1 MKLCEKLYEL
11 RRAAGLSQEELAE
24 RLNVSRQAVSKWENG
39 AAQPELSKL
48 VELSRLYGVSVDE
61 LLSLEEAEKGDAKAA
76 SSVETSTPAPAQETL
91 TAPKK
96 ARRQK
101 LLLGAAAV
109 CLALAVGLALYNN
122 HRVKQLERQV
132 GSLQSQIMSVQ
143 SSLSSQIAGISSSV
157 REAMEES
164 ATLTAQF
171 DYTVKR
177 FDLDAYTCTVAF
189 ALQPKTV
196 QDDLAVS
203 LRLRSLASDDGTT
216 AVELIRDEYDVYRG
230 EAVLSMNDDGF
241 EATAAYDTGGER
253 QLETIRDLP
262 GFANEALPKLY
273 EDLSFGYGYSQSY
286 SSSVIRCSVKGWEDP
301 EDHRTAD
308 LYLGAYDADV
318 RSAWLDYRVD
328 GKSAAQSTL
337 RFMEVDDKRSAVQW
351 WISDIPDEST
361 AGVYSIYG
369 AEGVEFGLP
378 YGAELQV
385 VFHAELTDGTRLSA
399 MLTARDNALRQQQRR
414 RRERRTG
421 NAHCPHEGLIRS
433 GNAAR
438 RAAFF
443 FAPLAPKRPGNVPQP
458 SEILTE
464 KGLAKPSRCAMMRPK
479 RSARRAHFRK
489 RG

>member
-24 RLNVSRQAVSKWENG
+24 KLNVSRQAVSKWENG

-61 LLSLEEAEKGDAKAA
+61 LLSLEEAEKSEARAAAADAP
-76 SSVETSTPAPAQETL
+76 TPVPAQESP

-96 ARRQK
+96 ARRQR

-109 CLALAVGLALYNN
+109 CLVLAVGTAAYSSR
-122 HRVKQLERQV
+122 RVKQLERQV
-132 GSLQSQIMSVQ
+132 SSLQSQILSVQ
-143 SSLSSQIAGISSSV
+143 SNLSSQIAGISSSV
-157 REAMEES
+157 RDAMEES

-203 LRLRSLASDDGTT
+203 LRLHSLASDDGTT

-230 EAVLSMNDDGF
+230 EAVLSMNDTGF

-262 GFANEALPKLY
+262 GFADEALPKLY
-273 EDLSFGYGYSQSY
+273 EDFSYGYGLSCSY
-286 SSSVIRCSVKGWEDP
+286 SDSIRCSVKDWEDP
-301 EDHRTAD
+301 EDHRTAN
-308 LYLGAYDADV
+308 LYLGAYNAAL
-318 RSAWLDYRVD
+318 RSAWLDYRVN
-328 GKSAAQSTL
+328 GKSAAQSAL
-337 RFMEVDDKRSAVQW
+337 KFMEVDGDERSAVQW

-369 AEGVEFGLP
+369 AESVEFDLP

-385 VFHAELTDGTRLSA
+385 LFHAELTDGTRLSA
-399 MLTARDNALRQQQRR
+399 MTTRETMPSANNRSDGVSETTAMPIVLTKD
-414 RRERRTG
+414 
-421 NAHCPHEGLIRS
+421 
-433 GNAAR
+433 
-438 RAAFF
+438 
-443 FAPLAPKRPGNVPQP
+443 
-458 SEILTE
+458 
-464 KGLAKPSRCAMMRPK
+464 
-479 RSARRAHFRK
+479 
-489 RG
+489 

>member
-1 MKLCEKLYEL
+1 M
-11 RRAAGLSQEELAE
+11 
-24 RLNVSRQAVSKWENG
+24 
-39 AAQPELSKL
+39 
-48 VELSRLYGVSVDE
+48 ELSRLYGVSVDV
-61 LLSLEEAEKGDAKAA
+61 LLSLEEAEKAETGPDAPTDA
-76 SSVETSTPAPAQETL
+76 PAPAQPSLGASE
-91 TAPKK
+91 PKK
-96 ARRQK
+96 TLRLK

-122 HRVKQLERQV
+122 HRVKQLEWQV

-216 AVELIRDEYDVYRG
+216 AVELVRDEYDVYRG
-230 EAVLSMNDDGF
+230 ETVLSMNDDGF

-273 EDLSFGYGYSQSY
+273 EDLSFGYGFGRFYSDS
-286 SSSVIRCSVKGWEDP
+286 IRYSVKGWEDP

-318 RSAWLDYRVD
+318 RSAWLDYLVD

-369 AEGVEFGLP
+369 AEGVEFGLS

-399 MLTARDNALRQQQRR
+399 LLLREKMPSANNSADGEGEGPAMPIVLTKD
-414 RRERRTG
+414 
-421 NAHCPHEGLIRS
+421 
-433 GNAAR
+433 
-438 RAAFF
+438 
-443 FAPLAPKRPGNVPQP
+443 
-458 SEILTE
+458 
-464 KGLAKPSRCAMMRPK
+464 
-479 RSARRAHFRK
+479 
-489 RG
+489 

>member
-76 SSVETSTPAPAQETL
+76 SSVDASAA
-91 TAPKK
+91 APKRV
-96 ARRQK
+96 RRQK

-122 HRVKQLERQV
+122 HRVKQLEWQV
-132 GSLQSQIMSVQ
+132 SSLQSQIMSVQ

-216 AVELIRDEYDVYRG
+216 AVELVRDEYDVYRG
-230 EAVLSMNDDGF
+230 ETVLSMNDDGF

-253 QLETIRDLP
+253 LLETIRDLP
-262 GFANEALPKLY
+262 GFADEALPKLY
-273 EDLSFGYGYSQSY
+273 EDLSFGYVLSRSY
-286 SSSVIRCSVKGWEDP
+286 SVSDIRCSVKGWED
-301 EDHRTAD
+301 EDHRTAN

-337 RFMEVDDKRSAVQW
+337 RFMEVDDERSAVLW

-361 AGVYSIYG
+361 AGFYSIYG

-399 MLTARDNALRQQQRR
+399 LLT
-414 RRERRTG
+414 REIMPSANNLSDG
-421 NAHCPHEGLIRS
+421 ESEGPAMPI
-433 GNAAR
+433 
-438 RAAFF
+438 
-443 FAPLAPKRPGNVPQP
+443 V
-458 SEILTE
+458 LT
-464 KGLAKPSRCAMMRPK
+464 KD
-479 RSARRAHFRK
+479 
-489 RG
+489 

>member
-1 MKLCEKLYEL
+1 M
-11 RRAAGLSQEELAE
+11 
-24 RLNVSRQAVSKWENG
+24 
-39 AAQPELSKL
+39 
-48 VELSRLYGVSVDE
+48 ELSRLYGVSVDV
-61 LLSLEEAEKGDAKAA
+61 LLSLEEAEKAETGPDAPTDA
-76 SSVETSTPAPAQETL
+76 PAPAQPSLGASE
-91 TAPKK
+91 PKK
-96 ARRQK
+96 TLRLK

-122 HRVKQLERQV
+122 HRVKQLEWQV

-189 ALQPKTV
+189 ALRPKTV
-196 QDDLAVS
+196 QDGLAVS

-216 AVELIRDEYDVYRG
+216 AVELVRDEYDVYRG
-230 EAVLSMNDDGF
+230 ETVLSMNDAGF

-286 SSSVIRCSVKGWEDP
+286 SSSVIRCSVKGWED
-301 EDHRTAD
+301 EDHRTAN
-308 LYLGAYDADV
+308 LYLGAYDAAV
-318 RSAWLDYRVD
+318 KSAWLDYRVD

-337 RFMEVDDKRSAVQW
+337 KFVEAAGDERSAVLW

-399 MLTARDNALRQQQRR
+399 MLT
-414 RRERRTG
+414 REIMPSANNSADG
-421 NAHCPHEGLIRS
+421 EGEGPAMPI
-433 GNAAR
+433 
-438 RAAFF
+438 
-443 FAPLAPKRPGNVPQP
+443 
-458 SEILTE
+458 ILT
-464 KGLAKPSRCAMMRPK
+464 KD
-479 RSARRAHFRK
+479 
-489 RG
+489 

>member
-76 SSVETSTPAPAQETL
+76 SSVDASTPAPAQDTL
-91 TAPKK
+91 AAPKK
-96 ARRQK
+96 VRRQK

-109 CLALAVGLALYNN
+109 CLALAVGLAVYNN

-189 ALQPKTV
+189 ALRPKTV
-196 QDDLAVS
+196 QEDLAVS

-216 AVELIRDEYDVYRG
+216 AVELVRDEYDVYRG

-262 GFANEALPKLY
+262 GFADEALPKLY
-273 EDLSFGYGYSQSY
+273 EDLSFGYVLSRSY
-286 SSSVIRCSVKGWEDP
+286 SSSGIRCSVKGWED
-301 EDHRTAD
+301 EDHRTAN
-308 LYLGAYDADV
+308 LYLGAYDAAL

-399 MLTARDNALRQQQRR
+399 MLT
-414 RRERRTG
+414 REIMPSANNSADG
-421 NAHCPHEGLIRS
+421 ESEGPAMPI
-433 GNAAR
+433 
-438 RAAFF
+438 
-443 FAPLAPKRPGNVPQP
+443 V
-458 SEILTE
+458 LT
-464 KGLAKPSRCAMMRPK
+464 KD
-479 RSARRAHFRK
+479 
-489 RG
+489 

>member
-1 MKLCEKLYEL
+1 M
-11 RRAAGLSQEELAE
+11 
-24 RLNVSRQAVSKWENG
+24 
-39 AAQPELSKL
+39 
-48 VELSRLYGVSVDE
+48 ELSRLYGVSVDE

-76 SSVETSTPAPAQETL
+76 SSVDASTPAPAQETL

-96 ARRQK
+96 ALRQK

-189 ALQPKTV
+189 ALRPKTV
-196 QDDLAVS
+196 QEDLAVS
-203 LRLRSLASDDGTT
+203 LRLRSLASDDETT
-216 AVELIRDEYDVYRG
+216 AVVLVRDEYDVYRG
-230 EAVLSMNDDGF
+230 EAVLSMNDNGF
-241 EATAAYDTGGER
+241 EATAAYDIGGER
-253 QLETIRDLP
+253 RLETIRDLP

-273 EDLSFGYGYSQSY
+273 EDLSFGYVLSRSY
-286 SSSVIRCSVKGWEDP
+286 SSSDIRCSVRGWADP
-301 EDHRTAD
+301 EDHRTAN

-337 RFMEVDDKRSAVQW
+337 RFMEVDDELSAVQW

-361 AGVYSIYG
+361 AGFYSIYG

-399 MLTARDNALRQQQRR
+399 MLT
-414 RRERRTG
+414 RE
-421 NAHCPHEGLIRS
+421 IM
-433 GNAAR
+433 
-438 RAAFF
+438 
-443 FAPLAPKRPGNVPQP
+443 P
-458 SEILTE
+458 SANNSADGESETTAMPIILT
-464 KGLAKPSRCAMMRPK
+464 KD
-479 RSARRAHFRK
+479 
-489 RG
+489 

>member
-1 MKLCEKLYEL
+1 M
-11 RRAAGLSQEELAE
+11 
-24 RLNVSRQAVSKWENG
+24 
-39 AAQPELSKL
+39 
-48 VELSRLYGVSVDE
+48 ELSRLYGVSVDE

-76 SSVETSTPAPAQETL
+76 SSVEASTPAQETL
-91 TAPKK
+91 AAPKK
-96 ARRQK
+96 VRRQK

-122 HRVKQLERQV
+122 HRVKQLEWQV

-216 AVELIRDEYDVYRG
+216 AVELVRDEYDVYRG

-273 EDLSFGYGYSQSY
+273 EDLSFGYGFGRFYSDS
-286 SSSVIRCSVKGWEDP
+286 IRYSVKGWEDP
-301 EDHRTAD
+301 EDHRTAN

-318 RSAWLDYRVD
+318 RSAWLDYLVD

-337 RFMEVDDKRSAVQW
+337 KFVEAAGDERSAVLW

-369 AEGVEFGLP
+369 AEGVEFDLP

-399 MLTARDNALRQQQRR
+399 MLT
-414 RRERRTG
+414 REIMPSANNSADG
-421 NAHCPHEGLIRS
+421 E
-433 GNAAR
+433 
-438 RAAFF
+438 
-443 FAPLAPKRPGNVPQP
+443 
-458 SEILTE
+458 SEITAMPIILT
-464 KGLAKPSRCAMMRPK
+464 KG
-479 RSARRAHFRK
+479 
-489 RG
+489 

>member
-76 SSVETSTPAPAQETL
+76 SSVEASTPAPAQETHA
-91 TAPKK
+91 APKK
-96 ARRQK
+96 VRRQK

-122 HRVKQLERQV
+122 HRVKQLEWQV

-189 ALQPKTV
+189 ALRPKTV

-216 AVELIRDEYDVYRG
+216 AVELVRDEYDVYRG

-262 GFANEALPKLY
+262 GFAN
-273 EDLSFGYGYSQSY
+273 
-286 SSSVIRCSVKGWEDP
+286 
-301 EDHRTAD
+301 
-308 LYLGAYDADV
+308 
-318 RSAWLDYRVD
+318 
-328 GKSAAQSTL
+328 
-337 RFMEVDDKRSAVQW
+337 
-351 WISDIPDEST
+351 
-361 AGVYSIYG
+361 
-369 AEGVEFGLP
+369 
-378 YGAELQV
+378 
-385 VFHAELTDGTRLSA
+385 
-399 MLTARDNALRQQQRR
+399 
-414 RRERRTG
+414 
-421 NAHCPHEGLIRS
+421 
-433 GNAAR
+433 
-438 RAAFF
+438 
-443 FAPLAPKRPGNVPQP
+443 
-458 SEILTE
+458 
-464 KGLAKPSRCAMMRPK
+464 
-479 RSARRAHFRK
+479 
-489 RG
+489 

>member
-76 SSVETSTPAPAQETL
+76 SSVEASTPAPAQETL
-91 TAPKK
+91 TVPKK
-96 ARRQK
+96 ALRQK

-122 HRVKQLERQV
+122 HRVKQLEWQV

-189 ALQPKTV
+189 ALRPKTV
-196 QDDLAVS
+196 QDGLAVS
-203 LRLRSLASDDGTT
+203 LRLRSLASDDGTA
-216 AVELIRDEYDVYRG
+216 AVELVRDEYDVYRG
-230 EAVLSMNDDGF
+230 EAVLSMNDNGF
-241 EATAAYDTGGER
+241 EAVAAYDTGGER

-262 GFANEALPKLY
+262 GFADEALPKLY
-273 EDLSFGYGYSQSY
+273 EDLSFGYVLSRSY
-286 SSSVIRCSVKGWEDP
+286 SDSIRYSVKGWEDP

-318 RSAWLDYRVD
+318 RSAWLDYLVD

-337 RFMEVDDKRSAVQW
+337 KFVEAAGDERSAVLW

-369 AEGVEFGLP
+369 AEGVEFDLP

-399 MLTARDNALRQQQRR
+399 MLT
-414 RRERRTG
+414 REIMPSANNSADG
-421 NAHCPHEGLIRS
+421 EGEGPAMPI
-433 GNAAR
+433 
-438 RAAFF
+438 
-443 FAPLAPKRPGNVPQP
+443 V
-458 SEILTE
+458 LT
-464 KGLAKPSRCAMMRPK
+464 KD
-479 RSARRAHFRK
+479 
-489 RG
+489 

>member
-61 LLSLEEAEKGDAKAA
+61 LLSLEEADKGDAKAA

-96 ARRQK
+96 VRRQK

-122 HRVKQLERQV
+122 HRVKQLEWQV

-189 ALQPKTV
+189 ALRPKTV

-216 AVELIRDEYDVYRG
+216 AVELVRDEYDVYRG

-262 GFANEALPKLY
+262 GFAKDEIDVKMNN
-273 EDLSFGYGYSQSY
+273 GYSQSY
-286 SSSVIRCSVKGWEDP
+286 SSSVIRCSVRGWEDP

-318 RSAWLDYRVD
+318 RSAWLDYLVD

-337 RFMEVDDKRSAVQW
+337 KFVEAAGDERSAVLW

-369 AEGVEFGLP
+369 AEGVEFDLP

-399 MLTARDNALRQQQRR
+399 MLT
-414 RRERRTG
+414 REIMPSANNSADG
-421 NAHCPHEGLIRS
+421 ESEGPAMPI
-433 GNAAR
+433 
-438 RAAFF
+438 
-443 FAPLAPKRPGNVPQP
+443 V
-458 SEILTE
+458 LT
-464 KGLAKPSRCAMMRPK
+464 KD
-479 RSARRAHFRK
+479 
-489 RG
+489 

>member
-1 MKLCEKLYEL
+1 M
-11 RRAAGLSQEELAE
+11 
-24 RLNVSRQAVSKWENG
+24 
-39 AAQPELSKL
+39 
-48 VELSRLYGVSVDE
+48 ELSRLYGVSVDE

-76 SSVETSTPAPAQETL
+76 SSVDDSTPAPAQETL
-91 TAPKK
+91 AALKK
-96 ARRQK
+96 VRRQK

-109 CLALAVGLALYNN
+109 CLTLAVGLALYNN

-132 GSLQSQIMSVQ
+132 SSLQSQIMSVQ

-177 FDLDAYTCTVAF
+177 FDLDTYTCTVAF
-189 ALQPKTV
+189 ALRPKTV
-196 QDDLAVS
+196 QEDLAVS

-216 AVELIRDEYDVYRG
+216 AVELVRDEYDVYRG
-230 EAVLSMNDDGF
+230 EAVLSMNDAGF

-262 GFANEALPKLY
+262 GFADEALPKLY
-273 EDLSFGYGYSQSY
+273 EDLSFGYVLSRSY
-286 SSSVIRCSVKGWEDP
+286 SSSGIRCSVRGWADP
-301 EDHRTAD
+301 EDHRTAN

-318 RSAWLDYRVD
+318 RSAWLDYLVD
-328 GKSAAQSTL
+328 GKSAAQSVL
-337 RFMEVDDKRSAVQW
+337 KFAEADDEERSVVQW

-399 MLTARDNALRQQQRR
+399 MLT
-414 RRERRTG
+414 RE
-421 NAHCPHEGLIRS
+421 IM
-433 GNAAR
+433 
-438 RAAFF
+438 
-443 FAPLAPKRPGNVPQP
+443 P
-458 SEILTE
+458 SANNSADGESETTAMPIILT
-464 KGLAKPSRCAMMRPK
+464 KD
-479 RSARRAHFRK
+479 
-489 RG
+489 

>member
-1 MKLCEKLYEL
+1 M
-11 RRAAGLSQEELAE
+11 
-24 RLNVSRQAVSKWENG
+24 
-39 AAQPELSKL
+39 
-48 VELSRLYGVSVDE
+48 ELSRLYGVSVNE

-76 SSVETSTPAPAQETL
+76 ASVEASTPAPAQETL
-91 TAPKK
+91 AAPKK
-96 ARRQK
+96 VRRQK

-109 CLALAVGLALYNN
+109 CLALAVGLALCNN

-203 LRLRSLASDDGTT
+203 LRLRSLASDNGTT
-216 AVELIRDEYDVYRG
+216 AVELVRDEYDVYRG
-230 EAVLSMNDDGF
+230 ETVLSMNDDGF

-262 GFANEALPKLY
+262 GFADEALPKLY
-273 EDLSFGYGYSQSY
+273 EDLSFGYVLSRSY
-286 SSSVIRCSVKGWEDP
+286 SSSDIRCSVKGWED
-301 EDHRTAD
+301 EDHRTAN
-308 LYLGAYDADV
+308 LYLGAYDAAV
-318 RSAWLDYRVD
+318 KSARLDYLVD

-337 RFMEVDDKRSAVQW
+337 KFVEAAGDERSAVQW

-369 AEGVEFGLP
+369 AEGVEFGLS

-399 MLTARDNALRQQQRR
+399 LLLR
-414 RRERRTG
+414 EKMPSANNSADG
-421 NAHCPHEGLIRS
+421 ESEGPAMPI
-433 GNAAR
+433 
-438 RAAFF
+438 
-443 FAPLAPKRPGNVPQP
+443 
-458 SEILTE
+458 ILT
-464 KGLAKPSRCAMMRPK
+464 KD
-479 RSARRAHFRK
+479 
-489 RG
+489 

>member
-76 SSVETSTPAPAQETL
+76 SSVEASTPAQETL
-91 TAPKK
+91 AAPKK
-96 ARRQK
+96 VRRQK

-189 ALQPKTV
+189 ALRPKTV

-203 LRLRSLASDDGTT
+203 LRLRSLASDDGTA
-216 AVELIRDEYDVYRG
+216 AVELVRDEYDVYRG
-230 EAVLSMNDDGF
+230 EAVLSMNDNGF
-241 EATAAYDTGGER
+241 EAVAAYDTGGER

-262 GFANEALPKLY
+262 GFADEALPKLY
-273 EDLSFGYGYSQSY
+273 EDLSFGYVLSRSY
-286 SSSVIRCSVKGWEDP
+286 SSSGIRCSVRGWADP
-301 EDHRTAD
+301 EDHRTAN

-318 RSAWLDYRVD
+318 RSAWLDYLVD
-328 GKSAAQSTL
+328 GKSAAQSVL
-337 RFMEVDDKRSAVQW
+337 KFAEADDEERSVVQW

-385 VFHAELTDGTRLSA
+385 VFHAELTDGTRLLA
-399 MLTARDNALRQQQRR
+399 MLT
-414 RRERRTG
+414 RE
-421 NAHCPHEGLIRS
+421 IM
-433 GNAAR
+433 
-438 RAAFF
+438 
-443 FAPLAPKRPGNVPQP
+443 P
-458 SEILTE
+458 SANNSADGESETTAMPIILT
-464 KGLAKPSRCAMMRPK
+464 KD
-479 RSARRAHFRK
+479 
-489 RG
+489 

>member
-1 MKLCEKLYEL
+1 M
-11 RRAAGLSQEELAE
+11 
-24 RLNVSRQAVSKWENG
+24 
-39 AAQPELSKL
+39 
-48 VELSRLYGVSVDE
+48 ELSRLYGVIVDV
-61 LLSLEEAEKGDAKAA
+61 LLSLEEAEKAETGPDAPTDA
-76 SSVETSTPAPAQETL
+76 PAPAQPSLGASE
-91 TAPKK
+91 PKK
-96 ARRQK
+96 TLRLK

-122 HRVKQLERQV
+122 HRVKQLEWQV

-143 SSLSSQIAGISSSV
+143 SSLFSQIAGISSSV

-189 ALQPKTV
+189 ALRPKTV
-196 QDDLAVS
+196 QDGLAVS

-216 AVELIRDEYDVYRG
+216 AVELVRDEYDVYRG
-230 EAVLSMNDDGF
+230 ETVLSMNDDGF

-273 EDLSFGYGYSQSY
+273 EDLSFGYGFGRFYSDS
-286 SSSVIRCSVKGWEDP
+286 IRYSVKGWEDP

-399 MLTARDNALRQQQRR
+399 MLT
-414 RRERRTG
+414 REIMPSANNSADG
-421 NAHCPHEGLIRS
+421 ESEGPAMPI
-433 GNAAR
+433 
-438 RAAFF
+438 
-443 FAPLAPKRPGNVPQP
+443 V
-458 SEILTE
+458 LT
-464 KGLAKPSRCAMMRPK
+464 KD
-479 RSARRAHFRK
+479 
-489 RG
+489 

>member
-262 GFANEALPKLY
+262 GFANEALPK
-273 EDLSFGYGYSQSY
+273 
-286 SSSVIRCSVKGWEDP
+286 R
-301 EDHRTAD
+301 
-308 LYLGAYDADV
+308 
-318 RSAWLDYRVD
+318 
-328 GKSAAQSTL
+328 
-337 RFMEVDDKRSAVQW
+337 
-351 WISDIPDEST
+351 
-361 AGVYSIYG
+361 
-369 AEGVEFGLP
+369 
-378 YGAELQV
+378 
-385 VFHAELTDGTRLSA
+385 
-399 MLTARDNALRQQQRR
+399 
-414 RRERRTG
+414 
-421 NAHCPHEGLIRS
+421 
-433 GNAAR
+433 
-438 RAAFF
+438 
-443 FAPLAPKRPGNVPQP
+443 
-458 SEILTE
+458 
-464 KGLAKPSRCAMMRPK
+464 
-479 RSARRAHFRK
+479 
-489 RG
+489 

>member
-76 SSVETSTPAPAQETL
+76 SSVDASTPAPAQETL
-91 TAPKK
+91 AAPKK
-96 ARRQK
+96 VRRQK

-122 HRVKQLERQV
+122 HRVKQLEWQV

-189 ALQPKTV
+189 ALRPKTV

-216 AVELIRDEYDVYRG
+216 AVELVRDEYDVYRG

-273 EDLSFGYGYSQSY
+273 EDLSFGYGYSRFY
-286 SSSVIRCSVKGWEDP
+286 SDSIRYSVKGWEDP

-369 AEGVEFGLP
+369 AEGVEFNLP

-399 MLTARDNALRQQQRR
+399 LLT
-414 RRERRTG
+414 RE
-421 NAHCPHEGLIRS
+421 
-433 GNAAR
+433 
-438 RAAFF
+438 
-443 FAPLAPKRPGNVPQP
+443 K
-458 SEILTE
+458 
-464 KGLAKPSRCAMMRPK
+464 M
-479 RSARRAHFRK
+479 RSANNLSDGESEGPAMPIVLTK
-489 RG
+489 D

>member
-1 MKLCEKLYEL
+1 M
-11 RRAAGLSQEELAE
+11 
-24 RLNVSRQAVSKWENG
+24 
-39 AAQPELSKL
+39 
-48 VELSRLYGVSVDE
+48 ELSRLYGVSVDE

-76 SSVETSTPAPAQETL
+76 SSVDSSTPAPAQDTL
-91 TAPKK
+91 AAPKK
-96 ARRQK
+96 VRRQK

-216 AVELIRDEYDVYRG
+216 AVELVRDEYDVYRG
-230 EAVLSMNDDGF
+230 ETVLSMNDDGF

-262 GFANEALPKLY
+262 GFADEALPKLY
-273 EDLSFGYGYSQSY
+273 EDLSFGYVLSRSY
-286 SSSVIRCSVKGWEDP
+286 SSSDIRCSIRGWADP
-301 EDHRTAD
+301 EDHRTAN

-337 RFMEVDDKRSAVQW
+337 RFMEVDDERSAVLW

-361 AGVYSIYG
+361 AGFYSIYG

-399 MLTARDNALRQQQRR
+399 LLT
-414 RRERRTG
+414 RE
-421 NAHCPHEGLIRS
+421 IM
-433 GNAAR
+433 
-438 RAAFF
+438 
-443 FAPLAPKRPGNVPQP
+443 P
-458 SEILTE
+458 SANNSADGESETTAMPIILT
-464 KGLAKPSRCAMMRPK
+464 KD
-479 RSARRAHFRK
+479 
-489 RG
+489 

>member
-1 MKLCEKLYEL
+1 
-11 RRAAGLSQEELAE
+11 
-24 RLNVSRQAVSKWENG
+24 
-39 AAQPELSKL
+39 

-76 SSVETSTPAPAQETL
+76 SSVEASSPAPAQETL
-91 TAPKK
+91 AAPKK
-96 ARRQK
+96 VRRQK

-189 ALQPKTV
+189 ALRPKTV
-196 QDDLAVS
+196 QDGLAVS

-216 AVELIRDEYDVYRG
+216 AVELVRDEYDVYRG
-230 EAVLSMNDDGF
+230 ETVLSMNDDGF

-273 EDLSFGYGYSQSY
+273 EDLSFGYGYSRFY
-286 SSSVIRCSVKGWEDP
+286 SDSIRYSVKGWEDP

-318 RSAWLDYRVD
+318 RSAWLDYLVD

-337 RFMEVDDKRSAVQW
+337 KFVEAAGDERSAVLW

-369 AEGVEFGLP
+369 AEGVEFNLP

-399 MLTARDNALRQQQRR
+399 LLT
-414 RRERRTG
+414 RE
-421 NAHCPHEGLIRS
+421 
-433 GNAAR
+433 
-438 RAAFF
+438 
-443 FAPLAPKRPGNVPQP
+443 K
-458 SEILTE
+458 
-464 KGLAKPSRCAMMRPK
+464 M
-479 RSARRAHFRK
+479 RSANNLSDGESEGPAMPIVLTK
-489 RG
+489 D

>member
-1 MKLCEKLYEL
+1 M
-11 RRAAGLSQEELAE
+11 
-24 RLNVSRQAVSKWENG
+24 
-39 AAQPELSKL
+39 
-48 VELSRLYGVSVDE
+48 ELSRLYGVSVDE

-76 SSVETSTPAPAQETL
+76 SSVDASTPAPAQETL

-96 ARRQK
+96 ALRQK

-122 HRVKQLERQV
+122 HRVKQLEWQV

-143 SSLSSQIAGISSSV
+143 SNLSSQIAGISSSV

-216 AVELIRDEYDVYRG
+216 AVELVRDEYDVYRG

-273 EDLSFGYGYSQSY
+273 EDLSFGYGYSRFY
-286 SSSVIRCSVKGWEDP
+286 SDSIRYSVKGWEDP

-318 RSAWLDYRVD
+318 RSAWLDYLVD

-337 RFMEVDDKRSAVQW
+337 KFVEAAGDERSAVLW

-369 AEGVEFGLP
+369 AEGVEFNLP

-399 MLTARDNALRQQQRR
+399 MLT
-414 RRERRTG
+414 RE
-421 NAHCPHEGLIRS
+421 IM
-433 GNAAR
+433 
-438 RAAFF
+438 
-443 FAPLAPKRPGNVPQP
+443 P
-458 SEILTE
+458 SANNSADGESETTAMPIILT
-464 KGLAKPSRCAMMRPK
+464 KD
-479 RSARRAHFRK
+479 
-489 RG
+489 

>member
-1 MKLCEKLYEL
+1 M
-11 RRAAGLSQEELAE
+11 
-24 RLNVSRQAVSKWENG
+24 
-39 AAQPELSKL
+39 
-48 VELSRLYGVSVDE
+48 ELSRLYGVSVDE

-76 SSVETSTPAPAQETL
+76 SSVDASTPAPAQETL
-91 TAPKK
+91 AAPKK
-96 ARRQK
+96 VRRQK

-177 FDLDAYTCTVAF
+177 FDLDTYTCTVAF
-189 ALQPKTV
+189 ALRPKTV
-196 QDDLAVS
+196 QEDLAVS

-216 AVELIRDEYDVYRG
+216 AVELVRDEYDVYRG
-230 EAVLSMNDDGF
+230 ETVLSMNDAGF

-253 QLETIRDLP
+253 QLETTRDLP
-262 GFANEALPKLY
+262 GFADVALPKLY
-273 EDLSFGYGYSQSY
+273 EDLSFGYVLSRSY
-286 SSSVIRCSVKGWEDP
+286 SSSDIRCSVRGWADP
-301 EDHRTAD
+301 EDHRTAN

-328 GKSAAQSTL
+328 GKSAAQSVL
-337 RFMEVDDKRSAVQW
+337 KFAEADDEERSVVQW

-399 MLTARDNALRQQQRR
+399 MLT
-414 RRERRTG
+414 RE
-421 NAHCPHEGLIRS
+421 IM
-433 GNAAR
+433 
-438 RAAFF
+438 
-443 FAPLAPKRPGNVPQP
+443 P
-458 SEILTE
+458 SANNSADGESETTTMPIILT
-464 KGLAKPSRCAMMRPK
+464 KD
-479 RSARRAHFRK
+479 
-489 RG
+489 

>member
-76 SSVETSTPAPAQETL
+76 SSVKASSPAPAQEAL
-91 TAPKK
+91 AAPKK
-96 ARRQK
+96 VRRQK

-122 HRVKQLERQV
+122 HRVKQLEWQV

-143 SSLSSQIAGISSSV
+143 SNLSSQIAGISSSV

-177 FDLDAYTCTVAF
+177 FDLDTYTCTVAF
-189 ALQPKTV
+189 ALRPKTV
-196 QDDLAVS
+196 QEDLAVS
-203 LRLRSLASDDGTT
+203 LRLRSLASDDGT
-216 AVELIRDEYDVYRG
+216 AAAELVRDEYDVYRG
-230 EAVLSMNDDGF
+230 EAVLSMNDAGF

-262 GFANEALPKLY
+262 GFADEALPKLF
-273 EDLSFGYGYSQSY
+273 EDPSFGYGFSRFYSDS
-286 SSSVIRCSVKGWEDP
+286 IRYSVKDWEDP
-301 EDHRTAD
+301 EDHRTAN
-308 LYLGAYDADV
+308 LYLGAYDAAL
-318 RSAWLDYRVD
+318 RSAWLDYLVD

-337 RFMEVDDKRSAVQW
+337 RFMEVDDERSAVQW

-369 AEGVEFGLP
+369 AEGVEFGLSF
-378 YGAELQV
+378 GAELQV

-399 MLTARDNALRQQQRR
+399 MLTRKIMPSANNLSDG
-414 RRERRTG
+414 ES
-421 NAHCPHEGLIRS
+421 EGPAMPI
-433 GNAAR
+433 
-438 RAAFF
+438 
-443 FAPLAPKRPGNVPQP
+443 V
-458 SEILTE
+458 LT
-464 KGLAKPSRCAMMRPK
+464 KD
-479 RSARRAHFRK
+479 
-489 RG
+489 

>member
-48 VELSRLYGVSVDE
+48 VELSRLYGVSVDV
-61 LLSLEEAEKGDAKAA
+61 LLSLEEAEKAETGPDAPTDA
-76 SSVETSTPAPAQETL
+76 PAPAQPSLGASE
-91 TAPKK
+91 PKK
-96 ARRQK
+96 TLRLK

-122 HRVKQLERQV
+122 HRVKQLEWQV

-216 AVELIRDEYDVYRG
+216 AVELVRDEYDVYRG

-273 EDLSFGYGYSQSY
+273 EDLSFGYGYSRFY
-286 SSSVIRCSVKGWEDP
+286 SDSIRYSVKGWEDP

-399 MLTARDNALRQQQRR
+399 MLT
-414 RRERRTG
+414 REIMPSANNSADG
-421 NAHCPHEGLIRS
+421 ESEGPAMPI
-433 GNAAR
+433 
-438 RAAFF
+438 
-443 FAPLAPKRPGNVPQP
+443 V
-458 SEILTE
+458 LT
-464 KGLAKPSRCAMMRPK
+464 KD
-479 RSARRAHFRK
+479 
-489 RG
+489 

>member
-76 SSVETSTPAPAQETL
+76 SSVDASTPAPAQET
-91 TAPKK
+91 
-96 ARRQK
+96 
-101 LLLGAAAV
+101 
-109 CLALAVGLALYNN
+109 LAVGLALYNN

-132 GSLQSQIMSVQ
+132 SSLQSQIMSVQ

-189 ALQPKTV
+189 ALRPKTV

-216 AVELIRDEYDVYRG
+216 AVELVRDEYDVYRG
-230 EAVLSMNDDGF
+230 ETVLSMNDDGF

-262 GFANEALPKLY
+262 GFADEALPKLY
-273 EDLSFGYGYSQSY
+273 EDLSFGYVLSRSY
-286 SSSVIRCSVKGWEDP
+286 SVSDIRCSVKGWED
-301 EDHRTAD
+301 EDHRTAN
-308 LYLGAYDADV
+308 LYLGAYDAAL

-399 MLTARDNALRQQQRR
+399 MLT
-414 RRERRTG
+414 REIMPSANNSADG
-421 NAHCPHEGLIRS
+421 ESEGPAMPI
-433 GNAAR
+433 
-438 RAAFF
+438 
-443 FAPLAPKRPGNVPQP
+443 
-458 SEILTE
+458 ILT
-464 KGLAKPSRCAMMRPK
+464 KD
-479 RSARRAHFRK
+479 
-489 RG
+489 

>member
-76 SSVETSTPAPAQETL
+76 SSVEASSPAPAQETL
-91 TAPKK
+91 ATPKK
-96 ARRQK
+96 VRRQK

-177 FDLDAYTCTVAF
+177 FDLDTYTCTVAF
-189 ALQPKTV
+189 KTV
-196 QDDLAVS
+196 QEDLAVS
-203 LRLRSLASDDGTT
+203 LRLRSLASDDGTA
-216 AVELIRDEYDVYRG
+216 AVELVRDEYDVYRG
-230 EAVLSMNDDGF
+230 ETVLSMNDDGF

-262 GFANEALPKLY
+262 GFADEALPKLY
-273 EDLSFGYGYSQSY
+273 EDLSFGYVLSRSY
-286 SSSVIRCSVKGWEDP
+286 SVSDIRCSVKGWED
-301 EDHRTAD
+301 EDHRTAN
-308 LYLGAYDADV
+308 LYLGAYDAAL

-399 MLTARDNALRQQQRR
+399 MLT
-414 RRERRTG
+414 REIMPSANNSADG
-421 NAHCPHEGLIRS
+421 ESEGPAMPI
-433 GNAAR
+433 
-438 RAAFF
+438 
-443 FAPLAPKRPGNVPQP
+443 V
-458 SEILTE
+458 LT
-464 KGLAKPSRCAMMRPK
+464 KD
-479 RSARRAHFRK
+479 
-489 RG
+489 

>member
-1 MKLCEKLYEL
+1 M
-11 RRAAGLSQEELAE
+11 
-24 RLNVSRQAVSKWENG
+24 
-39 AAQPELSKL
+39 
-48 VELSRLYGVSVDE
+48 ELSRLYGVSVDE

-76 SSVETSTPAPAQETL
+76 SSVEASSPAPAQETL
-91 TAPKK
+91 AAPKK
-96 ARRQK
+96 VRRQK

-189 ALQPKTV
+189 ALRPKTV
-196 QDDLAVS
+196 QDGLAVS

-216 AVELIRDEYDVYRG
+216 AVELVRDEYDVYRG
-230 EAVLSMNDDGF
+230 ETVLSMNDDGF

-273 EDLSFGYGYSQSY
+273 EDLSFGYGYSRFY
-286 SSSVIRCSVKGWEDP
+286 SDSIRYSVKGWEDP

-318 RSAWLDYRVD
+318 RSAWLDYLVD

-337 RFMEVDDKRSAVQW
+337 KFVEAAGDERSAVLW

-369 AEGVEFGLP
+369 AEGVEFNLP

-399 MLTARDNALRQQQRR
+399 LLT
-414 RRERRTG
+414 RE
-421 NAHCPHEGLIRS
+421 
-433 GNAAR
+433 
-438 RAAFF
+438 
-443 FAPLAPKRPGNVPQP
+443 K
-458 SEILTE
+458 
-464 KGLAKPSRCAMMRPK
+464 M
-479 RSARRAHFRK
+479 RSANNLSDGESEGPAMPIVLTK
-489 RG
+489 D

>member
-61 LLSLEEAEKGDAKAA
+61 LLSLEEAEKGDTKAA
-76 SSVETSTPAPAQETL
+76 SSVEASTPAPAQETL
-91 TAPKK
+91 AAPKK
-96 ARRQK
+96 VRRQK

-216 AVELIRDEYDVYRG
+216 AVELVRDEYDVYRG

-273 EDLSFGYGYSQSY
+273 EDLSFGYGFGRFYSDS
-286 SSSVIRCSVKGWEDP
+286 IRYSVKGWEDP

-337 RFMEVDDKRSAVQW
+337 KFVEAAGDERSAVLW

-369 AEGVEFGLP
+369 AEGVEFSLS

-399 MLTARDNALRQQQRR
+399 MLT
-414 RRERRTG
+414 REKMPSANNSADG
-421 NAHCPHEGLIRS
+421 ESEGPAMPI
-433 GNAAR
+433 
-438 RAAFF
+438 
-443 FAPLAPKRPGNVPQP
+443 V
-458 SEILTE
+458 LT
-464 KGLAKPSRCAMMRPK
+464 KD
-479 RSARRAHFRK
+479 
-489 RG
+489 

>member
-61 LLSLEEAEKGDAKAA
+61 LLSLEEADKGDAKAA
-76 SSVETSTPAPAQETL
+76 SSVEDSTPAQETL
-91 TAPKK
+91 AAPKK
-96 ARRQK
+96 VRRQK

-216 AVELIRDEYDVYRG
+216 AVELVRDEYDVYRG

-273 EDLSFGYGYSQSY
+273 EDLSFGYGYSRFY
-286 SSSVIRCSVKGWEDP
+286 SDSIRYSVKGWEDP

-337 RFMEVDDKRSAVQW
+337 KFVEAAGDERSAVLW

-369 AEGVEFGLP
+369 AEGVEFNLP

-399 MLTARDNALRQQQRR
+399 LLT
-414 RRERRTG
+414 RE
-421 NAHCPHEGLIRS
+421 
-433 GNAAR
+433 
-438 RAAFF
+438 
-443 FAPLAPKRPGNVPQP
+443 K
-458 SEILTE
+458 
-464 KGLAKPSRCAMMRPK
+464 M
-479 RSARRAHFRK
+479 RSANNLSDGESEGPAMPIVLTK
-489 RG
+489 D